1 MSGGTNRKIEQQN
14 KMVRKQFKSDM
25 RMHDYTRRV
34 NEDRYDAALAK
45 RDLQQAT
52 LDARADAADKIKKQD
67 FRYKTR
73 LQNRQF
79 KVDKEAYRQGL
90 KDYDRQVELNSM
102 SGAIALE
109 AAQRANEEAL
119 ITKNFDLEGQR
130 IQFQNQQDDLTANR
144 AQLAADDTFA
154 AKSHSIDSASIA
166 SKLKAA
172 TESKAVDDREY
183 SSRVTFAKDS
193 AQIAENK
200 LGFQK
205 DKLDND
211 IGFLQTS
218 EGWDLRGAKI
228 AYEKQQV
235 PNFNKRIDLIIEREK
250 ATGMARASGR
260 EGLSAQREVTSALA
274 KYGREQAQLVD
285 ELVFSQD
292 DRSLSEE
299 KTVGTTTYN
308 VGQKNIDKSVVDE
321 NITMN
326 TLQRNRNVESLLNEK
341 AKIDIAFADTAVQLG
356 LDQQRVDATFAKQ
369 KSESTLRRN
378 RLNAREETIKDQ
390 NFLNEQQIKTTFD
403 SANAQFEA
411 DKNKIKL
418 DEVAANIRAQGQIP
432 ARPKKPI
439 PLPKPIAT
447 VRTKLPLPT
456 APVTA
461 PRPIKG
467 SIQQT
472 SIWNDVGDAANLALS
487 IGSLFL

>member
-14 KMVRKQFKSDM
+14 KMVRKQFRSDM
-25 RMHDYTRRV
+25 RKHDYTTRV
-34 NEDRYDAALAK
+34 NEDRYEAALAK

-67 FRYKTR
+67 YRYKTR

-90 KDYDRQVELNSM
+90 KDYDAQVKLNNM

-130 IQFQNQQDDLTANR
+130 IQFQDQQDDLTANR
-144 AQLAADDTFA
+144 AQLAADDIFA
-154 AKSHSIDSASIA
+154 AESNRIDTESIA

-172 TESKAVDDREY
+172 KESKAVDDREY
-183 SSRVTFAKDS
+183 ASRVTFAKDS
-193 AQIAENK
+193 AQINENK

-205 DKLDND
+205 DKLNND
-211 IGFLQTS
+211 IAFFKL
-218 EGWDLRGAKI
+218 EGWDLRGAQI

-250 ATGMARASGR
+250 ATGTARASGR

-292 DRSLSEE
+292 DRTLSEE

-321 NITMN
+321 NIKMN
-326 TLQRNRNVESLLNEK
+326 TLQRDRNVKALLNEK

-356 LDQQRVDATFAKQ
+356 LDQQRVDAATKQ
-369 KSESTLRRN
+369 KSNLRFRTDLMHRKKLSRMELLMSSN
-378 RLNAREETIKDQ
+378 RQPTI
-390 NFLNEQQIKTTFD
+390 LLML
-403 SANAQFEA
+403 SL
-411 DKNKIKL
+411 KL
-418 DEVAANIRAQGQIP
+418 I
-432 ARPKKPI
+432 
-439 PLPKPIAT
+439 
-447 VRTKLPLPT
+447 RTKSSLMRWL
-456 APVTA
+456 
-461 PRPIKG
+461 
-467 SIQQT
+467 QT
-472 SIWNDVGDAANLALS
+472 SVLKVK
-487 IGSLFL
+487 FLPVLRSRFRYQTNSNCTYATTATDCACYCT